1 MDRDKSRLRAIK
13 RQLKCSGNKKL
24 RKEAKQ
30 ALENDEEI
38 PEQRYGGRNYQ
49 TLNGMDHDATRRKE

>member
-13 RQLKCSGNKKL
+13 RQLKRSGNKKL

-38 PEQRYGGRNYQ
+38 PEQRYGGRSLSNTKRY
-49 TLNGMDHDATRRKE
+49 GS